1 MGHSGTDY
9 VVIWDRFLF
18 LRFTL
23 ILLAIIVTG
32 QVGQGKLYVYTHT
45 HGGARHKGYIY
56 LYRAYIGNEA
66 GHLSPRPKNAPG
78 QAGHL
83 ATATLYLFFC
93 FHFDENPGW
102 LKR

>member
-1 MGHSGTDY
+1 LLFSFWAFGLQFYRDSVELLILLVFSLMGHSGTDY

-45 HGGARHKGYIY
+45 HGGARHKGYI
-56 LYRAYIGNEA
+56 
-66 GHLSPRPKNAPG
+66 
-78 QAGHL
+78 
-83 ATATLYLFFC
+83 
-93 FHFDENPGW
+93 
-102 LKR
+102 